1 MFSSSARSAS
11 HRMRTRE
18 ICARSGRKN
27 GLLLSFVISSSD
39 GSDWAQEAS
48 PNALHAILNFV
59 KRASRISHF
68 CNAPRSSSAV
78 TGGAPALHDDGEEQ
92 PAGKKSSAAGVS
104 AGGPG
109 ACMRMGGEVE
119 LL

>member
-1 MFSSSARSAS
+1 MFSSSDRSAS
-11 HRMRTRE
+11 HRLRTRE

-27 GLLLSFVISSSD
+27 RLLLSFVISSSD

-48 PNALHAILNFV
+48 PNALHAILNFA

-78 TGGAPALHDDGEEQ
+78 TGGVPALEEQ
-92 PAGKKSSAAGVS
+92 PADKSTASAR
-104 AGGPG
+104 G
-109 ACMRMGGEVE
+109 ACMPMGSRFE
-119 LL
+119 LFKIG